1 MKSFILFIATGF
13 GSGYIPKIPGTVGT
27 LVGLLLFLLL
37 KDLSPVSYGVTL
49 IGFIFLSVW
58 VATVA
63 EFCFQEKDSRKIVI
77 DEVLGFLV
85 SMAFVPF
92 SWPNLL
98 AAFILFRLFDISK
111 PFPCRLIERRLPS
124 GWGIVGDD
132 VVAGIYANLVLQI
145 YGLLTFN

>member
-63 EFCFQEKDSRKIVI
+63 ESCFQEKDSRKIVI